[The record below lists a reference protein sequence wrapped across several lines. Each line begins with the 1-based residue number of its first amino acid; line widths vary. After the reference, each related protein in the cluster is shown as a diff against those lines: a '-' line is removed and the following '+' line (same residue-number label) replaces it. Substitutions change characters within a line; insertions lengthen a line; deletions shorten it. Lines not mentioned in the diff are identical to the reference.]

1 MLDTVIEGLR
11 HNAGELVRGVE
22 AKVKRGQASGAGTI
36 LSNNLRVVVGQSDDP
51 GMRGTGTT
59 RAVSPACRVLVLVTV
74 RQAPESLKW
83 TLPLDK
89 TCCGEKLSSA

>member
-1 MLDTVIEGLR
+1 MQVSRFE
-11 HNAGELVRGVE
+11 VE

-36 LSNNLRVVVGQSDDP
+36 LSNDLRAVVGQSGDP

-83 TLPLDK
+83 TLLLDK
-89 TCCGEKLSSA
+89 ACCGEKLSNA

>member
-1 MLDTVIEGLR
+1 M
-11 HNAGELVRGVE
+11 
-22 AKVKRGQASGAGTI
+22 SGAGTI
-36 LSNNLRVVVGQSDDP
+36 LSNNWRAVVGQSDDP

-59 RAVSPACRVLVLVTV
+59 RAVSPACHVLVRVTV

-89 TCCGEKLSSA
+89 ACCVENLSNA